1 MSDDILTDDF
11 SGRPKPSLNRRSIE
25 DEKHIPNVSIFLK
38 RTTIEFLQILFST
51 REKGSFKYDPEDD
64 TKTEIQIHD
73 QHAVDLEA
81 VHVRPAIV
89 GVRGPVSWQGLGLGQ
104 SAVEGI
110 NRPTGKTTFND
121 LLTGSIAFSCI
132 SREGTE
138 AEQIA
143 HLVFNSFKFF
153 RPVLQ
158 KFGFFSIKSL
168 NIGGE
173 SLIVTDGDHDDLY
186 LVPVY
191 ISASIQDRWSLS
203 QTDAKRLEK
212 ILIEHEFCT

>member
-1 MSDDILTDDF
+1 MSSDVLGEDL
-11 SGRPKPSLNRRSIE
+11 SGRPKPSLNRRSIA
-25 DEKHIPNVSIFLK
+25 DEKHIPNVAIFLK

-51 REKGSFKYDPEDD
+51 RAPGSFHYDPKDD
-64 TKTEIQIHD
+64 TKTEIQIND

-89 GVRGPVSWQGLGLGQ
+89 GVRGPVSWQGMGLGQ
-104 SAVEGI
+104 NAVEKI
-110 NRPTGKTTFND
+110 DRKTGKTTFND

-158 KFGFFSIKSL
+158 KLGFFSIKSL

-186 LVPVY
+186 LVPVF
-191 ISASIQDRWSLS
+191 ISASIQDRWSLK
-203 QTDAKRLEK
+203 QTDARKLEK
-212 ILIEHEFCT
+212 ILIEHEFC